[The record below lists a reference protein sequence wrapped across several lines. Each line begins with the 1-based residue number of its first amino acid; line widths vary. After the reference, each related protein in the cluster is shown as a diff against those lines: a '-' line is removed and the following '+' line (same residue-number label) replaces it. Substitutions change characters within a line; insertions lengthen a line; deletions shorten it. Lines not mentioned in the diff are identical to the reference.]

1 MASSSRRSSMDGAM
15 LSHQACRAAS
25 MASGE
30 DGALSDANRS
40 TGCRLFCSVA
50 KGLAG
55 GGVGNGRAAVAGDGG
70 RALLAAGLPGEEI
83 CTAVGLLRPPD
94 TRMVL
99 CML

>member
-1 MASSSRRSSMDGAM
+1 
-15 LSHQACRAAS
+15 

-30 DGALSDANRS
+30 DGAPCRTP
-40 TGCRLFCSVA
+40 TGRRVAGCSA
-50 KGLAG
+50 AWRRGWREAAW
-55 GGVGNGRAAVAGDGG
+55 GNGRAAVTGDGG

-83 CTAVGLLRPPD
+83 CTVVGLLRPPD